1 MIELDR
7 VTKRYDGRPVVDQ
20 LSLDVP
26 AGEFCVLLGSS
37 GCGKSTTLR
46 MINRLVA
53 ADAGTIRVGG
63 EDVTHI
69 RAEAL
74 RRRIGYAIQSTG
86 LFPHWNVED
95 NIATVPRLLK
105 WPAARVGDRVSELLE
120 LLRLD
125 PATYRTKYP
134 HQLSGGEQQR
144 VGVAR
149 ALAADPELLLMD
161 EPFAAVDPI
170 TRDALQ
176 GELAR
181 IHRATQKTIVF
192 VTHDIDE
199 ALRLAT
205 SIAIMDNG
213 RIAQLGTPLEL
224 LERPANEF
232 VGDFVGHQGLGL
244 KLLSVRRVGDRI
256 RRGENAEGQP
266 LTLDTSLRDALS
278 AMTARRTDRLPVAD
292 GEGHA
297 VGVITLSDLVR

>member
-1 MIELDR
+1 MIELDH
-7 VTKRYDGRPVVDQ
+7 VTKRYEGRPVVDD
-20 LSLDVP
+20 LSLDIP
-26 AGEFCVLLGSS
+26 AGAFCVLLGTS

-46 MINRLVA
+46 MINRLVG

-69 RAEAL
+69 PAEAL

-86 LFPHWNVED
+86 LFPHWTVED
-95 NIATVPRLLK
+95 NIATVPHLLK
-105 WPAARVGDRVSELLE
+105 WPQARVGARVSELLE
-120 LLRLD
+120 LFRLD
-125 PATYRTKYP
+125 PAGYRRKYP

-176 GELAR
+176 AELAR

-192 VTHDIDE
+192 VTHDIEE

-205 SIAIMDNG
+205 SIAIMDRG

-224 LERPANEF
+224 LEHPANDF
-232 VGDFVGHQGLGL
+232 VSDFVGRQGLGL
-244 KLLSVRRVGDRI
+244 KLLSVRTIGDRV
-256 RRGENAEGQP
+256 RLGESAEGEP
-266 LTLDTSLRDALS
+266 LLVDAPLRDALS
-278 AMTARRTDRLPVAD
+278 AMATRHTDRVPVAD
-292 GEGHA
+292 AQGRAIGI
-297 VGVITLSDLVR
+297 VTLSDLVR